1 MVKGKAVSNQE
12 IDMLHGRIW
21 TKVLRY
27 ALPVAATGILEQ
39 LFNASGIMIVGNFS
53 QGDGTAAVA
62 AVGSNLPVTGLILN
76 LFIGIAL
83 CANVVI
89 ANAIGRSSQSAVRKA
104 VHTSIVTALIGGV
117 IVAVIGELLAAPL
130 LGMLNVTVEV
140 FPLAL
145 TYLRIYLI
153 GMPVILLYNF
163 EAAIFRSVGDTQ
175 APLAVLAVSGVLNVT
190 MGLILV
196 ILFHLGVAGV
206 ATATVIANIASS
218 MILLYRLAHTDAA
231 IRVDLRELGIDPLT
245 LRQIMRIGLP
255 AGVQSAVFAVA
266 NIIIQAAINS
276 LGTVVMAASSA
287 AFNIEIIAYYVLNS
301 FSQACATFT
310 GQNYGARQV
319 GRCKR
324 VLGICILEDFIA
336 TASTIALV
344 LLFGHR
350 LLALFDATPE
360 VVAVGYT
367 RLVMVFSAYTF
378 SMLYEVMS
386 GYLRGFGISLAPALL
401 TVVGVVGVRITWI
414 EFVFPMHRTFEAIMI
429 IYPISLAATAV
440 LIGIALL
447 YYRPSRRFAPEP
459 VNV

>member
-1 MVKGKAVSNQE
+1 MAVPSFGAATTMPSEANDEPAAAGGGKNVVHNKQG

-21 TKVLRY
+21 TKVLRF

-53 QGDGTAAVA
+53 QSDGTAAVA
-62 AVGSNLPVTGLILN
+62 AVGSNAPVTGLILN

-83 CANVVI
+83 GANVVI
-89 ANAIGRSSQSAVRKA
+89 ANAIGRGSREAVRNA

-117 IVAVIGELLAAPL
+117 I
-130 LGMLNVTVEV
+130 
-140 FPLAL
+140 
-145 TYLRIYLI
+145 
-153 GMPVILLYNF
+153 
-163 EAAIFRSVGDTQ
+163 RSIGDTQ
-175 APLAVLAVSGVLNVT
+175 APLAVLAISGVLNVT
-190 MGLILV
+190 VGLIFV
-196 ILFHLGVAGV
+196 VLFHWGVSGV
-206 ATATVIANIASS
+206 ATATVIANVVSS
-218 MILLYRLAHTDAA
+218 MILLYRLVHTDAA
-231 IRVDLRELGIDPLT
+231 IHVDLREFGIDWFT
-245 LRQIMRIGLP
+245 LRQILRIGLP

-310 GQNYGARQV
+310 GQNYGAKRI

-336 TASTIALV
+336 TAVTIAVV
-344 LLFGHR
+344 LFFGHS

-360 VVAVGYT
+360 VISVGYT

-386 GYLRGFGISLAPALL
+386 GYLRGFGISLVPALL
-401 TVVGVVGVRITWI
+401 TVIGVVGVRITWI
-414 EFVFPMHRTFEAIMI
+414 AFVFPAHRTFEAIMI
-429 IYPISLAATAV
+429 VYPISLAATAV

-447 YYRPSRRFAPEP
+447 CYRPSKRFAVKP
-459 VNV
+459 

>member
-1 MVKGKAVSNQE
+1 MAVPSFGAATTMPSEANDEPAAAGGGKNVVHNKQG

-21 TKVLRY
+21 TKVLRF

-53 QGDGTAAVA
+53 QSDGTAAVA
-62 AVGSNLPVTGLILN
+62 AVGSNAPVTGLILN

-83 CANVVI
+83 GANVVI
-89 ANAIGRSSQSAVRKA
+89 ANAIGRGSREAVRNA

-117 IVAVIGELLAAPL
+117 IVAIIGELLAGPL
-130 LGMLNVTVEV
+130 LGMLNVTADV

-145 TYLRIYLI
+145 AYLRIYLI

-163 EAAIFRSVGDTQ
+163 ETAIFRSIGDTQ
-175 APLAVLAVSGVLNVT
+175 APLAVLAISGVLNVT
-190 MGLILV
+190 VGLIFV
-196 ILFHLGVAGV
+196 VLF
-206 ATATVIANIASS
+206 
-218 MILLYRLAHTDAA
+218 
-231 IRVDLRELGIDPLT
+231 
-245 LRQIMRIGLP
+245 
-255 AGVQSAVFAVA
+255 
-266 NIIIQAAINS
+266 NS

-310 GQNYGARQV
+310 GQNYGAKRI

-336 TASTIALV
+336 TAATIAVV
-344 LLFGHR
+344 LFFGHS

-360 VVAVGYT
+360 VISVGYT

-386 GYLRGFGISLAPALL
+386 GYLRGFGISLVPALL
-401 TVVGVVGVRITWI
+401 TVIGVVGVRITWI
-414 EFVFPMHRTFEAIMI
+414 AFVFPAHRTFEAIMI
-429 IYPISLAATAV
+429 VYPISLAATAV

-447 YYRPSRRFAPEP
+447 CYRPSKRFAVKP
-459 VNV
+459 